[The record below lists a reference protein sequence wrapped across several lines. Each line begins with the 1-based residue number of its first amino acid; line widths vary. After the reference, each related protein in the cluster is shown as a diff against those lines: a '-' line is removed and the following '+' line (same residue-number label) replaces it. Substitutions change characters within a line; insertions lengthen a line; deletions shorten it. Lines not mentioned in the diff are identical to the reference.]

1 MAETIGTTAPA
12 QTVRPSFIPT
22 VVQIDPRNVTRVLVP
37 LDGEEAI
44 KAILAF
50 VEKMLRN
57 SGKFNESQIY
67 EEIVWRFR
75 LEAQWQGYANMNARL
90 EGTGAVEAKVK
101 FTETPTDNVPVE
113 DSITLEGA
121 QMKTDLAPDEIR
133 ELTGQPIPVLNSG
146 TGGSKVVR
154 VDSSKLRRR

>member
-1 MAETIGTTAPA
+1 MTPPVPA
-12 QTVRPSFIPT
+12 VAPSFIPT
-22 VVQIDPRNVTRVLVP
+22 VAQIDPRNVIRVLVP

-75 LEAQWQGYANMNARL
+75 LEAQWQGYANTAANL
-90 EGTGAVEAKVK
+90 SGVGATTVETKLV
-101 FTETPTDNVPVE
+101 ETPEGKDKVVDE
-113 DSITLEGA
+113 VVLEGA
-121 QMKTDLAPDEIR
+121 QMKPDLAPDEIR
-133 ELTGQPIPVLNSG
+133 ELTGQPIPVLNTG

-154 VDSSKLRRR
+154 ISSDKLRRK